1 MVSMTSMTAVV
12 KATAGP
18 GAEIDQV
25 AVPEPHG
32 KDVLIEVSASS
43 ICGTDVHIFDWNDWA
58 RRHIHPPRVFGHEMS
73 GRIAAVGNE
82 VSDLKPGT
90 FVAAETHVVDHT
102 CRQCQ
107 RGLYPL
113 CENVRVLGVDR
124 DGSFAR
130 YVLLPAE
137 NCWRNAPGLSPEVA
151 ALQEPFGNAVHAAT
165 AGPLK
170 ENVVAI
176 FGLGPIGL
184 CAVGIAR
191 AEGAAAVYGIEP
203 NPYRRELAERMGAT
217 AVFPP
222 SAMTVEDIRRTN
234 GGVGV
239 DVVLEMSGHPVA
251 VEQGLQVL
259 HNGGWISLLGIGDR
273 PVTLDLNDLVV
284 TKSITI
290 YGIFG
295 RRIWDTWERT
305 SSYLSTGKVDVSPL
319 ITHRFPLDDFQEAMA
334 QMKSGRAGK
343 VVLLPNGG

>member
-1 MVSMTSMTAVV
+1 MTSMTAVV
-12 KATAGP
+12 KAAAGP

-25 AVPEPHG
+25 DVPEPKG
-32 KDVLIEVSASS
+32 ADVLIEVAASS
-43 ICGTDVHIFDWNDWA
+43 ICGTDVHIFDWNEWA
-58 RRHIHPPRVFGHEMS
+58 QRHIKPPRVFG
-73 GRIAAVGNE
+73 NE
-82 VSDLKPGT
+82 
-90 FVAAETHVVDHT
+90 
-102 CRQCQ
+102 
-107 RGLYPL
+107 
-113 CENVRVLGVDR
+113 
-124 DGSFAR
+124 
-130 YVLLPAE
+130 
-137 NCWRNAPGLSPEVA
+137 
-151 ALQEPFGNAVHAAT
+151 VHAAT
-165 AGPLK
+165 AGALK
-170 ENVVAI
+170 DNAVAI

-191 AEGAAAVYGIEP
+191 AEGAAAVYGVEP

-217 AVFPP
+217 AVLAP
-222 SAMTVEDIRRTN
+222 SASTVDDIRKLN

-251 VEQGLQVL
+251 IEQGLQVL
-259 HNGGWISLLGIGDR
+259 HRGGWISLLGIGDE

-284 TKSITI
+284 TKGITI

-334 QMKSGRAGK
+334 QMKSGRSGK

>member
-1 MVSMTSMTAVV
+1 MTSMTAVV

-18 GAEIDQV
+18 GAELDQV
-25 AVPEPHG
+25 PIPEPTG
-32 KDVLIEVSASS
+32 KDVLIEVAASS

-73 GRIAAVGNE
+73 GRVVATGPE
-82 VSDLKPGT
+82 VRGLAPGT

-102 CRQCQ
+102 CRQCR
-107 RGLYPL
+107 RGLYHL

-130 YVLLPAE
+130 FVLLPAE
-137 NCWRNAPGLSPEVA
+137 NCWRNTPGLSPEVA

-170 ENVVAI
+170 DNSVAI

-191 AEGAAAVYGIEP
+191 AEGAAAVYGVEP
-203 NPYRRELAERMGAT
+203 NPYRRELAEKMGVT
-217 AVFPP
+217 AVFAP
-222 SAMTVEDIRRTN
+222 SEGTVAEIRKAN

-239 DVVLEMSGHPVA
+239 DVVLEMSGHPIA
-251 VEQGLQVL
+251 IRQGLDVL
-259 HNGGWISLLGIGDR
+259 HSGGWMSLLGLGDQ

-284 TKSITI
+284 TKGLTI

-295 RRIWDTWERT
+295 RKIWDTWERT
-305 SSYLSTGKVDVSPL
+305 ADYLGTGKVDVTPL
-319 ITHRFPLDDFQEAMA
+319 ITHRYPLDDFQEAMA
-334 QMKSGRAGK
+334 QMKSGRSGK
-343 VVLLPNGG
+343 VVLLPDGG

>member
-1 MVSMTSMTAVV
+1 
-12 KATAGP
+12 
-18 GAEIDQV
+18 
-25 AVPEPHG
+25 
-32 KDVLIEVSASS
+32 
-43 ICGTDVHIFDWNDWA
+43 
-58 RRHIHPPRVFGHEMS
+58 MS
-73 GRIAAVGNE
+73 GRIVAAGPE
-82 VSDLKPGT
+82 VRELTPGT

-107 RGLYPL
+107 RGLYHL

-137 NCWRNAPGLSPEVA
+137 NCWRNAAGLSPEVA

-170 ENVVAI
+170 DNAVAI

-217 AVFPP
+217 AVFAP
-222 SAMTVEDIRRTN
+222 SASTVAEVRKAN
-234 GGVGV
+234 SGVGV
-239 DVVLEMSGHPVA
+239 DVVLEMSGHPRA
-251 VEQGLQVL
+251 IEQGLQVL
-259 HNGGWISLLGIGDR
+259 HSGGWISLLGIGDQ
-273 PVTLDLNDLVV
+273 PVTLDLNELVV
-284 TKSITI
+284 TKGITI

-295 RRIWDTWERT
+295 RRIWGTWEQT
-305 SSYLSTGKVDVSPL
+305 SDYLSTGKVDVSPL

-334 QMKSGRAGK
+334 KMKSGQSGK
-343 VVLLPNGG
+343 VVLLPNAG

>member
-1 MVSMTSMTAVV
+1 MTSMSAVV

-25 AVPEPHG
+25 AIREPKG
-32 KDVLIEVSASS
+32 TDVLIEVAASS

-58 RRHIHPPRVFGHEMS
+58 RAHIHPPLVFGHEMS
-73 GRIAAVGNE
+73 GRIVATGPDVR
-82 VSDLKPGT
+82 DLKPGA

-107 RGLYPL
+107 RGLYHL
-113 CENVRVLGVDR
+113 CENVRVLGIDF

-137 NCWRNAPGLSPEVA
+137 NCWRNAPNLSPEVA

-170 ENVVAI
+170 DNAVAI

-217 AVFPP
+217 AVFAP
-222 SAMTVEDIRRTN
+222 SGSTVEDVRKAN

-239 DVVLEMSGHPVA
+239 DVVLEMSGHPAA

-259 HNGGWISLLGIGDR
+259 HRGGWISLLGLGDR
-273 PVTLDLNDLVV
+273 PVSLDLNDLVV
-284 TKSITI
+284 TKGITI

-305 SSYLSTGKVDVSPL
+305 SDYLSTGKVDVSPL

-334 QMKSGRAGK
+334 LTKSGRSGK